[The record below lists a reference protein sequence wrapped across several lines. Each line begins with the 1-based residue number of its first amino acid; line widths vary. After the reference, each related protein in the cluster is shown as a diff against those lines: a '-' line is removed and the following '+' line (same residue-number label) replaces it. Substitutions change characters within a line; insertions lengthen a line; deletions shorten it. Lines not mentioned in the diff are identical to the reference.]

1 MEQQQIRDTVSG
13 MNKMLAE
20 KLNNIPATNVYS
32 TLFDT
37 SLNYAMISGDFSPS
51 DGTAATL
58 IENLRYKGPCCGSAR
73 LPSDTKLVKG

>member
-20 KLNNIPATNVYS
+20 KLNSIPATNVYS
-32 TLFDT
+32 TLFST

-58 IENLRYKGPCCGSAR
+58 IENLRYKGPCCGSAYIS
-73 LPSDTKLVKG
+73 SDTKLVKG